1 MERISESLKGFQ
13 VVPAPQKRD
22 QKEQSKEI
30 RKAAR
35 SKQRKHK
42 KAKGKPKKAK
52 KAKKAPAVSLNVTC
66 ANMQTHSPQ

>member
-1 MERISESLKGFQ
+1 MESLKGFQ
-13 VVPAPQKRD
+13 VVPAPQKKD

-42 KAKGKPKKAK
+42 KAKGKPKN
-52 KAKKAPAVSLNVTC
+52 AKKAPAVSLNVTC
-66 ANMQTHSPQ
+66 ANMQTHSPR

>member
-1 MERISESLKGFQ
+1 MESLKGFQ
-13 VVPAPQKRD
+13 VVPAPQNKD

-35 SKQRKHK
+35 SRQRKHK
-42 KAKGKPKKAK
+42 KAKGKPK